1 MNLKLVFNQIQ
12 ESAQLGSNIVLIVTA
27 LFFIAFLTL
36 KKKTQK
42 YAK

>member
-1 MNLKLVFNQIQ
+1 MSLHNLMQVFFKN
-12 ESAQLGSNIVLIVTA
+12 TA